1 MNVSGRGILLIVAIV
16 IAAFTVISI
25 RSQMAQVPENA
36 PAAVV
41 RVVLAKRDL
50 APGTFVQGEQ
60 DLEFGLP
67 PQDTAPLPPVVNAAA
82 VEGEPGAPAANAVA
96 TTPAKHEPYLLEG
109 SVKLSDFNGAVVRRA
124 LHAGLPVPQQ
134 ALMRSGEGGFMSA
147 VLEPGMRAVSI
158 AVNATTGNA
167 GFVSPGDRVDLIVT
181 HRFKTGGVTNTGE
194 ESVVSETFA
203 HDLRVVAVDQMLD
216 NPENK
221 AILAKTVTME
231 CTPREAEEI
240 AVAGEMG
247 KISLALRSLS
257 PAVKKDV
264 SEQAPAPV
272 VAKGEPVAAET
283 DAAPVPAEAAKPNPI
298 KDLYGQQDQTSGT
311 RDSDLSRL
319 LERRALLVPRVQV
332 LHGDKSETIDFQGA
346 P

>member
-1 MNVSGRGILLIVAIV
+1 MSGRGILLAVAIV
-16 IAAFTVISI
+16 IAVFTVISI
-25 RSQMAQVPENA
+25 RSQMAQAPANA
-36 PAAVV
+36 PAAIT

-67 PQDTAPLPPVVNAAA
+67 PENAPATVENAQA
-82 VEGEPGAPAANAVA
+82 VEGEPNAPVNAVA
-96 TTPAKHEPYLLEG
+96 TTPPMHEPYLMEG
-109 SVKLSDFNGAVVRRA
+109 SVKLTDFNGAVVRRA
-124 LHAGLPVPQQ
+124 LHAGMPVPQN

-181 HRFKTGGVTNTGE
+181 HRFKTGTTGSNE
-194 ESVVSETFA
+194 ESVVSETFV

-231 CTPREAEEI
+231 CTPREAEGI

-247 KISLALRSLS
+247 KISLALRSLT

-264 SEQAPAPV
+264 SEQTPAPV
-272 VAKGEPVAAET
+272 IAKG
-283 DAAPVPAEAAKPNPI
+283 DAAEAADAAPNPI
-298 KDLYGQQDQTSGT
+298 KDLYGQQESGT
-311 RDSDLSRL
+311 RDSDLSRM
-319 LERRALLVPRVQV
+319 LERRALLVPRTQR
-332 LHGDKSETIDFQGA
+332 LPWPMSS
-346 P
+346 

>member
-1 MNVSGRGILLIVAIV
+1 MSGRGILLIVAIV
-16 IAAFTVISI
+16 IAVFTVVSI

-36 PAAVV
+36 PVQNV

-50 APGTFVQGEQ
+50 SPGTFVQGEQ
-60 DLEFGLP
+60 DLEWGMP
-67 PQDTAPLPPVVNAAA
+67 PDAPAPVPVNAEATDTSTP
-82 VEGEPGAPAANAVA
+82 VNAVA
-96 TTPAKHEPYLLEG
+96 TNPAHHEPYLLET
-109 SVKLSDFNGAVVRRA
+109 SVKLKDFNGAVVRRA
-124 LHAGLPVPQQ
+124 LRAGEPVPQS

-167 GFVSPGDRVDLIVT
+167 GFVSPGDRVDLLVT
-181 HRFKTGGVTNTGE
+181 HRYKTGVTTGGNE
-194 ESVVSETFA
+194 ESVVSETFV

-231 CTPREAEEI
+231 CTPQQAEQI

-247 KISLALRSLS
+247 KISLALRSLT
-257 PAVKKDV
+257 PAKKEPAKEAPVD
-264 SEQAPAPV
+264 APAPV
-272 VAKGEPVAAET
+272 TLDGEPA
-283 DAAPVPAEAAKPNPI
+283 NPI
-298 KDLYGQQDQTSGT
+298 KDLYDQQDSSGFT
-311 RDSDLSRL
+311 RDSDLSHL
-319 LERRALLVPRVQV
+319 LERRTMSVPRVQV
-332 LHGDKSETIDFQGA
+332 LRGDKSETIDFTQGH